1 MGESLKS
8 NPDWYLARVDRL
20 PTWGLSYA
28 IIWALG
34 FSFFITL
41 YDVINVG
48 FALPYIPFVVSAS
61 QASLIA
67 SLGLFGYVV
76 GAPIFSYMAD
86 VIGRRPTLVFTALLT
101 AIGSF
106 GDAFSV
112 NYPMLAIFRFLTG
125 MAIGADLVLVMTY
138 VAETAPASKRGR
150 YTNLAFIGGWAG
162 IGIGPFIAALI
173 VTSNTVIGWRIV
185 FAVGGILAVL
195 ALAIRYYA
203 PETVRFLVSKS
214 KFDDAERLVGR
225 MEEVSLRRSGLA
237 SLPEPDMRSYRIPK
251 QNPFKILVKPKYL
264 KRLLA
269 LFFLLFF
276 VYFMDYPFLVIPET
290 WAKDVLGYSGSMLS
304 QVVFLFGVAGIGA
317 FLGSILL
324 RPFIDR
330 YDRRKM
336 TIVSV
341 VVFTLGTGIMGYGGA
356 VKSLALFF
364 VGAFLAELIG
374 VGWFQ
379 LYYQM
384 CTDNFPTAA
393 RATGYAIADGVGHL
407 GGAIGLLVIFPII
420 YALGNVGGWVIPW
433 IPAIAMTLVVLAL
446 TPNTVGKRLEE
457 INEATDAVQ

>member
-138 VAETAPASKRGR
+138 VTETAPAS
-150 YTNLAFIGGWAG
+150 
-162 IGIGPFIAALI
+162 
-173 VTSNTVIGWRIV
+173 TVDPKS
-185 FAVGGILAVL
+185 
-195 ALAIRYYA
+195 YY
-203 PETVRFLVSKS
+203 EK
-214 KFDDAERLVGR
+214 
-225 MEEVSLRRSGLA
+225 
-237 SLPEPDMRSYRIPK
+237 
-251 QNPFKILVKPKYL
+251 
-264 KRLLA
+264 
-269 LFFLLFF
+269 
-276 VYFMDYPFLVIPET
+276 
-290 WAKDVLGYSGSMLS
+290 
-304 QVVFLFGVAGIGA
+304 
-317 FLGSILL
+317 
-324 RPFIDR
+324 
-330 YDRRKM
+330 
-336 TIVSV
+336 
-341 VVFTLGTGIMGYGGA
+341 
-356 VKSLALFF
+356 
-364 VGAFLAELIG
+364 
-374 VGWFQ
+374 
-379 LYYQM
+379 
-384 CTDNFPTAA
+384 
-393 RATGYAIADGVGHL
+393 
-407 GGAIGLLVIFPII
+407 
-420 YALGNVGGWVIPW
+420 
-433 IPAIAMTLVVLAL
+433 
-446 TPNTVGKRLEE
+446 
-457 INEATDAVQ
+457 